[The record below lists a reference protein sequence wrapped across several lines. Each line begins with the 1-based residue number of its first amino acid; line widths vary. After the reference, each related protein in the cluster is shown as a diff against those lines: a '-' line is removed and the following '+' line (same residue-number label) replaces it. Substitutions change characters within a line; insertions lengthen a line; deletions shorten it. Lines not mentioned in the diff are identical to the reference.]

1 MVFKVLHESLKTYIN
16 NLISSTIGVLLLQ
29 TREQSWRHG
38 NLILCRPRAKL
49 CPLARRTY
57 FSGWRAVSHADLV
70 WKSRADLESA
80 LGVPFGG
87 NLVENRPEPGN
98 SSNFPLAPLGPDMP
112 RASGHAQP
120 GTGDGGWPEA
130 GWETAAGRADTR
142 RLGVARNR
150 SRERHHRQHRGST
163 TSCTTGSARSRQRAC
178 VLQSSCVRSSLSFA
192 WSSLDLQSSCTRSS
206 SSFAWSSLDLS
217 SVLLG
222 VLLGVPSIGLG
233 SRGSFAWNSPN
244 STVRRAFGRMHSS

>member
-1 MVFKVLHESLKTYIN
+1 MVFKVLHESLIN

-38 NLILCRPRAKL
+38 NLVLCRPRAKL

-130 GWETAAGRADTR
+130 GWETAAGRAVTR

-150 SRERHHRQHRGST
+150 SRERHHRQHPEPAARMGAFRCPCLEDFIGLPCCNLLALGSP
-163 TSCTTGSARSRQRAC
+163 CH
-178 VLQSSCVRSSLSFA
+178 
-192 WSSLDLQSSCTRSS
+192 
-206 SSFAWSSLDLS
+206 
-217 SVLLG
+217 
-222 VLLGVPSIGLG
+222 LLGVPWICNLLALG
-233 SRGSFAWNSPN
+233 SPRHLLGVPLI
-244 STVRRAFGRMHSS
+244 

>member
-38 NLILCRPRAKL
+38 NLVLCRPRAKL

-98 SSNFPLAPLGPDMP
+98 SSKFSLAPLGPDMS

-130 GWETAAGRADTR
+130 GWETAAGRAVTR

-150 SRERHHRQHRGST
+150 SRERHHRQHRGQHHQLHHRQHPEPAARL
-163 TSCTTGSARSRQRAC
+163 SAEIF
-178 VLQSSCVRSSLSFA
+178 LH
-192 WSSLDLQSSCTRSS
+192 
-206 SSFAWSSLDLS
+206 
-217 SVLLG
+217 SVLLVICLEFPG
-222 VLLGVPSIGLG
+222 FAIILHSVLLVICLEFP
-233 SRGSFAWNSPN
+233 RFAILL
-244 STVRRAFGRMHSS
+244 H

>member
-1 MVFKVLHESLKTYIN
+1 MVFKVLHESLIN

-38 NLILCRPRAKL
+38 NLVLCRPRAKL

-98 SSNFPLAPLGPDMP
+98 SSNFPSLRSVRICLELQAMLSPG
-112 RASGHAQP
+112 RA
-120 GTGDGGWPEA
+120 
-130 GWETAAGRADTR
+130 TAAGRRLAGR
-142 RLGVARNR
+142 RRPAGPPPD
-150 SRERHHRQHRGST
+150 GSE
-163 TSCTTGSARSRQRAC
+163 
-178 VLQSSCVRSSLSFA
+178 
-192 WSSLDLQSSCTRSS
+192 
-206 SSFAWSSLDLS
+206 
-217 SVLLG
+217 
-222 VLLGVPSIGLG
+222 
-233 SRGSFAWNSPN
+233 
-244 STVRRAFGRMHSS
+244 